1 MLDFSFD
8 KPVQILDFLDRLPQS
23 RQHRQW
29 QNRTG
34 GELLTGTTWT
44 LEMRDEF
51 LILFIFIAWHPWS
64 VKTFVRFVSLF
75 SSHPYAK
82 PWNII
87 VFYPPTPNLSGCA
100 SILWRSSTLFSI
112 TSLGTVPY
120 DPWFVNTGRMLKIMV
135 HSAIQL
141 RFPYCV
147 LYHISWDYSQLSRA
161 INYSDPPSSS
171 CSSWD
176 WLICPKTRISKTSW
190 VTSKW
195 FLCSSMSEVS
205 RITSRV

>member
-44 LEMRDEF
+44 LEMRDDVF
-51 LILFIFIAWHPWS
+51 NSIYIHCMASLICEN
-64 VKTFVRFVSLF
+64 FVSLF
-75 SSHPYAK
+75 SSHRYAK

-147 LYHISWDYSQLSRA
+147 LYHFSWDYSQLSRA
-161 INYSDPPSSS
+161 INYSDPPTPPSYQRYG
-171 CSSWD
+171 CTNLVQLD
-176 WLICPKTRISKTSW
+176 LDKI
-190 VTSKW
+190 
-195 FLCSSMSEVS
+195 
-205 RITSRV
+205 

>member
-1 MLDFSFD
+1 MLDFPFD

-44 LEMRDEF
+44 LEMRDDVF
-51 LILFIFIAWHPWS
+51 IILFIFIAWHPWS
-64 VKTFVRFVSLF
+64 VRTFIHFVSLF

-87 VFYPPTPNLSGCA
+87 VFYPPTSNLSGCA

-147 LYHISWDYSQLSRA
+147 LYHFSWDYSQLSRA
-161 INYSDPPSSS
+161 INYSDPPPFLSKIWLHQS
-171 CSSWD
+171 CTIG
-176 WLICPKTRISKTSW
+176 LG
-190 VTSKW
+190 
-195 FLCSSMSEVS
+195 
-205 RITSRV
+205 